1 MTSELKLV
9 IENAG
14 EGAAPAKPD
23 VATMNP
29 MDALNRRDIELIK
42 KSLVGL
48 HRDSAEMRNT
58 MVAIHHRNN
67 TVPSKSF
74 FLTLGLVGFIGISG
88 LAIMRPQLHAALQH
102 VPALARLADD
112 IKAR

>member
-9 IENAG
+9 IENAADG
-14 EGAAPAKPD
+14 VAQKPD
-23 VATMNP
+23 VSTMNP

-42 KSLVGL
+42 KSLVGM
-48 HRDSAEMRNT
+48 HRDSAEMRST
-58 MVAIHHRNN
+58 MVALHRRNE

-74 FLTLGLVGFIGISG
+74 FLTMGIVSFIGLG
-88 LAIMRPQLHAALQH
+88 ALTMARPHLHEALQH
-102 VPALARLADD
+102 VPALAHLADD